1 MISQRCFFESL
12 HSLGDD
18 DQRLLFQKLEK
29 QKDRPIVADTEGV
42 HAKQIAHC
50 WDIIKAEFESFP
62 RDA

>member
-1 MISQRCFFESL
+1 
-12 HSLGDD
+12 
-18 DQRLLFQKLEK
+18 
-29 QKDRPIVADTEGV
+29 V